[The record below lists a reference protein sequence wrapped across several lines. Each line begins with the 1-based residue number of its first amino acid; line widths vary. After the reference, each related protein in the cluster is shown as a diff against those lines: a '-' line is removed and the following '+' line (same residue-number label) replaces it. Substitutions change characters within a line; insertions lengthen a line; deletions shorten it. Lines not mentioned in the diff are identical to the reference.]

1 MINNRGAKNYLP
13 LRDQG
18 RIGAINVKSRDAE
31 SHRGYGKMPD
41 KKAINSVSG
50 LKNREV
56 KSKSMGR
63 EEDIPDL
70 KKPV

>member
-1 MINNRGAKNYLP
+1 MINTKAKNYMP

-41 KKAINSVSG
+41 KKAIN
-50 LKNREV
+50 
-56 KSKSMGR
+56 
-63 EEDIPDL
+63 
-70 KKPV
+70 

>member
-1 MINNRGAKNYLP
+1 
-13 LRDQG
+13 
-18 RIGAINVKSRDAE
+18 
-31 SHRGYGKMPD
+31 MPD

-70 KKPV
+70 KKPVKEEVKEKPPTIDSNDPYDDTI